1 MTLPRNQTVTENGK
15 TPQNLSLSPT
25 DFKALLTTLEA
36 LSESHK
42 QLLTTL
48 KALAESRKETNKDTK
63 ALQNVLEAM
72 TERLET
78 QEELI
83 EELDNSQQNLLE
95 TLEKKLERNH
105 QTLLSQI
112 KNSKEAL
119 SQDNNEIQ
127 AHLSLYNQNCLV
139 TWKAAQKER
148 ELTQGVLEKIIE
160 RSLLLKLGGLV
171 LVLPALLTWSLIR
184 FLPPQGN
191 LLEQIKG
198 RVNNIEI
205 KLNRQEKTR

>member
-112 KNSKEAL
+112 KNWKEAL

-127 AHLSLYNQNCLV
+127 AHLSLYNQNCLA
-139 TWKAAQKER
+139 TWKAAQER

-184 FLPPQGN
+184 LLPPQGN

-205 KLNRQEKTR
+205 KLNRQQKLR